1 MLGQSLAIIEYLD
14 EVYPNPLLVPGN
26 PAERAR
32 IRALAQI
39 VACDIHP
46 INNLRVLKYLGAE
59 LGLDQERVNAWARHW
74 IESGF
79 STLESM
85 AAGPTAYLAGTAVP
99 LADVCLVSQIYQ
111 ARPAQTQLSASP
123 P

>member
-1 MLGQSLAIIEYLD
+1 MRISDWSSYVCSSDLFLVDGNTMLGQSLAIIEYLD

-59 LGLDQERVNAWARHW
+59 LGLDQERVNAWAQHW

-85 AAGPTAYLAGTAVP
+85 AAGSDAYLAAIGREHV
-99 LADVCLVSQIYQ
+99 
-111 ARPAQTQLSASP
+111 
-123 P
+123 